1 MQDRFPAFVLSL
13 ILGMACALVVPF
25 SLASDARIPVILD
38 TDANNELDDQHA
50 IAYLLLNGD
59 AFDLHGITVNST
71 YNGGDISLHRQEAER
86 VIALCG
92 LAGKVSV
99 FEGAESDFHSIR
111 SQLEHAGH
119 DGAEAVD
126 LIVEQAMQPRD
137 QPLLLLTIGKLTN
150 IALAVEK
157 APQIRSRI
165 RIVWLGSNYPEPGEY
180 NQDNDPD
187 SLSYLLGQDVPFEM
201 VTVRYGRP
209 GGTDAVKITPNQ
221 VTQSLAGTGPV
232 VTPPVQGRHG
242 GDFTTFGDY
251 SASLFRNAE
260 LYGDPPAR
268 ALFDLAAVAIV
279 KNPAWAESRAI
290 PAPRLVDGRW
300 VDQPDNSRV
309 MIVWENFDRDA
320 IIHDL
325 KRTLQNPVP
334 VRTK

>member
-1 MQDRFPAFVLSL
+1 MQDRIPVYVLL
-13 ILGMACALVVPF
+13 LVLGLVCALDVPC
-25 SLASDARIPVILD
+25 SLASDVRIPVILD
-38 TDANNELDDQHA
+38 SDANNELDDQHA

-59 AFDLHGITVNST
+59 TFDLQGITVNST

-92 LAGKVSV
+92 LADKVAV
-99 FEGAESDFHSIR
+99 FEGAEGDFDSIR
-111 SQLEHAGH
+111 SQLQHTGH

-126 LIVEQAMQPRD
+126 FIIQQAMKPRD
-137 QPLLLLTIGKLTN
+137 HPLLLLPIGKLTN

-157 APQIRSRI
+157 APRIKSHI

-180 NQDNDPD
+180 NQDNDFG
-187 SLSYLLGQDVPFEM
+187 SLTYLLDQDVPFEI
-201 VTVRYGRP
+201 VTVRYGDP
-209 GGTDAVKITPNQ
+209 SGTDAVKITPDQ
-221 VTQSLAGTGPV
+221 VTQFLAGAGPV

-242 GDFTTFGDY
+242 GDFSTFGDY

-290 PAPRLVDGRW
+290 PAPRLVDGSW
-300 VDQPDNSRV
+300 VEQPDNSRV

-325 KRTLQNPVP
+325 RHTLHNPVP